1 MMIIWA
7 EYLFAAANRC
17 SGRYFIFSSF
27 SVCIVRSIPIGPV
40 DTVRN
45 QYKKKKGRMFV
56 KDFSL
61 CFTMCYIRLQVVSG
75 IKIVHPTSSLLVK
88 MKMCIRIAA

>member
-27 SVCIVRSIPIGPV
+27 SVCIVMINSHRTGGYSQ
-40 DTVRN
+40 TSVRE
-45 QYKKKKGRMFV
+45 KKGRMFV